1 MYQICTFDGNE
12 MYADV
17 RGEISRKEFSALPRS
32 RKQVTFG
39 RPDEQFMASVQIQS
53 GKLLF

>member
-1 MYQICTFDGNE
+1 

-17 RGEISRKEFSALPRS
+17 RGEIARKEFSALPRL
-32 RKQVTFG
+32 KTQVTFG
-39 RPDEQFMASVQIQS
+39 RPDEQLMATVQIQS